1 VYVAPQGNIQQ
12 LCKCVRGTPGEQG
25 NAGAN
30 KVKKVSP
37 GTIPCLDPTHISTY
51 IINMKPVQILIDEE
65 LLAGLDEDEEVRR
78 SGRSKVLRGLVS
90 AYLESRREARL
101 DAQYR
106 EGYGDDL
113 RVSEE
118 LEGWDEEGSW
128 PGE

>member
-1 VYVAPQGNIQQ
+1 
-12 LCKCVRGTPGEQG
+12 
-25 NAGAN
+25 
-30 KVKKVSP
+30 
-37 GTIPCLDPTHISTY
+37 
-51 IINMKPVQILIDEE
+51 MKPVQILMDEE

-78 SGRSKVLRGLVS
+78 SGRSKVLRELVS

-106 EGYGDDL
+106 KGYGEDL

-128 PGE
+128 PAE

>member
-1 VYVAPQGNIQQ
+1 MGAIPRMQTG
-12 LCKCVRGTPGEQG
+12 R
-25 NAGAN
+25 AGR
-30 KVKKVSP
+30 
-37 GTIPCLDPTHISTY
+37 LDSTYISTY
-51 IINMKPVQILIDEE
+51 IINMKPVQILMDEE

-90 AYLESRREARL
+90 AYLESRREALL

-106 EGYGDDL
+106 KGYGDDL